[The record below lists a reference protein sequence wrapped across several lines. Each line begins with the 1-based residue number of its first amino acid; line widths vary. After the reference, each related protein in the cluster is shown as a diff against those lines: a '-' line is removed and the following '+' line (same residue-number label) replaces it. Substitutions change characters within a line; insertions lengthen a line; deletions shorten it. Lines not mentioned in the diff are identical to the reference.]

1 MSQTIKYLV
10 GVLLMLISSHL
21 SLLAD
26 DFDPENPAE
35 PNPPA
40 KPEVVDPEVEVPIV
54 YYDVKVTA
62 NPVGAVSSLSGA
74 GRYTEGT
81 KITLGSSVYSSAY
94 KFSHWT
100 KDGEWY
106 SDQLRPTHIVE
117 DTAVTFTVHYI
128 YSPTSP
134 EEPEEPEFPVI
145 EEKHHLYFVA
155 EPLNAGYFN
164 LSSGGE
170 FLYDQT
176 ITVRVTPNS
185 KDYSFIGWYE
195 GVKLVSTSQSFSF
208 SMPGRDVRLTAK
220 FEYDPQNPFE
230 PSSPE
235 DDPQDDVQTY
245 PTGDANKDGALDV
258 ADAVR
263 VINMLITGAPYDV
276 RADADG
282 DGKLDVADA
291 VTIINACLKN

>member
-1 MSQTIKYLV
+1 MKQTIKQML
-10 GVLLMLISSHL
+10 GVLLIFIGSHL

-26 DFDPENPAE
+26 DFNPTNPAE

-134 EEPEEPEFPVI
+134 EEPEEPEFPII
-145 EEKHHLYFVA
+145 EEKHFLYLAA
-155 EPLNAGYFN
+155 EPLTAGKFDM
-164 LSSGGE
+164 SSGGE
-170 FLYDQT
+170 YLYDQT
-176 ITVRVTPNS
+176 ITVRATPYSN
-185 KDYSFIGWYE
+185 YSFIGWYE
-195 GVKLVSTSQSFSF
+195 GVKLVSTNLSFSF
-208 SMPGRDVRLTAK
+208 DMPGRDVRLTAK
-220 FEYDPQNPFE
+220 FEYDPTDPFE
-230 PSSPE
+230 PSLPE
-235 DDPQDDVQTY
+235 GDKQDDVQTY

-291 VTIINACLKN
+291 VSIINACLKN